1 MAMMMIADQELLY
14 KVVEMSRKGLQA
26 KTRAERRK
34 DGIWSMQ
41 SRKAWGRIT
50 PRHQLGHFWRP
61 GMLGE
66 AEKKWKELG
75 PDGVWWPRDEQG
87 EGRTELT
94 TRPDF
99 SPNLFGDDRDTG
111 RNHLVNTKVCRTPAG
126 LGIWNDVVVSCQI
139 QAPALGS
146 RYSVLGRLGRYYT
159 LVVRVGQ
166 QVDSQ

>member
-94 TRPDF
+94 ARPDF

-111 RNHLVNTKVCRTPAG
+111 RNHLVNTKVGRG
-126 LGIWNDVVVSCQI
+126 RKEWG
-139 QAPALGS
+139 
-146 RYSVLGRLGRYYT
+146 YVLMKA
-159 LVVRVGQ
+159 
-166 QVDSQ
+166 